1 MCFRLTANYALLARA
16 GFGCIPLIT
25 ARLEQ
30 HIRAAWPRS
39 GMLMRKK
46 TLGTGTRFPA
56 LLLFSSFPVFAWAQL
71 PATQTADLLTSAVIQ
86 GTVFDEGG
94 GTVAKA
100 AVTLTNIDT
109 AETHTAES
117 DSEGNYLFSA
127 LPAGSFTLLISSE
140 GFTSFNQRITLLSN
154 QTLQLPDVTLHLAA
168 VSSNTEV
175 TASKKEIAEAQM
187 QSEVK
192 QRLLGFLPNYYVVY
206 FKDPAP
212 LNAAQKMR
220 LALRLSVDPV
230 TFGLAAVQ
238 AANETNSKD
247 YAAYGTGAE
256 GFAKRYAAA
265 YADGFIGTMIGSGLL
280 HAALRQD
287 PRYYYKGTGSVR
299 ARVLYA
305 LSWSFR
311 CKGDNGKWQI
321 TYASLLGDIASSGI
335 SGLYDPKGISGS
347 QAVEYTLMSIASRGV
362 NALFQEFLF
371 KRVTTHTNEPG
382 KSP

>member
-1 MCFRLTANYALLARA
+1 
-16 GFGCIPLIT
+16 
-25 ARLEQ
+25 
-30 HIRAAWPRS
+30 
-39 GMLMRKK
+39 MLMRK
-46 TLGTGTRFPA
+46 TLGTGTWFSA
-56 LLLFSSFPVFAWAQL
+56 LLLFSSFPIFVWAQP
-71 PATQTADLLTSAVIQ
+71 PALQTAGLVASAVIQ

-100 AVTLTNIDT
+100 ALTLTNIDA
-109 AETHTAES
+109 AETHTTES
-117 DSEGNYLFSA
+117 DSEGNYSFSA
-127 LPAGSFTLLISSE
+127 LPAGAFTLLISAQ
-140 GFTSFNQRITLLSN
+140 GFSSFTNQRITLASN
-154 QTLQLPDVTLHLAA
+154 QTLQLPDIILHVAA
-168 VSSNTEV
+168 VSSNSEV
-175 TASKKEIAEAQM
+175 TASKEEVAEAQLK
-187 QSEVK
+187 SEVQ

-212 LNAAQKMR
+212 LDGAQKMR
-220 LALRLSVDPV
+220 LAFRLAVDPI

-247 YAAYGTGAE
+247 YVAYGTGAE

-280 HAALRQD
+280 HVALRQD
-287 PRYYYKGTGSVR
+287 PRYYYKGTGTVR

-321 TYASLLGDIASSGI
+321 AYSSVLGDIASSSIAGLYHPEGI
-335 SGLYDPKGISGS
+335 SASQTAKYSMLNLAS
-347 QAVEYTLMSIASRGV
+347 QAVD
-362 NALFQEFLF
+362 ALFQEFLF
-371 KRVTTHTNEPG
+371 KHVTTHTNEPG

>member
-1 MCFRLTANYALLARA
+1 
-16 GFGCIPLIT
+16 
-25 ARLEQ
+25 
-30 HIRAAWPRS
+30 
-39 GMLMRKK
+39 MRKK
-46 TLGTGTRFPA
+46 TLGRGTWFSA
-56 LLLFSSFPVFAWAQL
+56 LLLFSSFPILVWARP
-71 PATQTADLLTSAVIQ
+71 PALQTADLAAPAVIQ

-109 AETHTAES
+109 AETRTTES
-117 DSEGNYLFSA
+117 DSVGNYSFSA
-127 LPAGSFTLLISSE
+127 LPAGAFTLLISAQA
-140 GFTSFNQRITLLSN
+140 FNSFIDQRITVASN
-154 QTLQLPDVTLHLAA
+154 QTLQLPDITLRLAA

-175 TASKKEIAEAQM
+175 AASKQEVAEAQM
-187 QSEVK
+187 QSELK

-212 LNAAQKMR
+212 LDASQKMR
-220 LALRLSVDPV
+220 LALRLAVDPV
-230 TFGLAAVQ
+230 TFGMAAVQ

-247 YAAYGTGAE
+247 YVAYGTGAE

-280 HAALRQD
+280 HVALRQD

-321 TYASLLGDIASSGI
+321 TYSSLLGDIASSSL
-335 SGLYDPKGISGS
+335 SGLYDPKGTSSS
-347 QAVEYTLMSIASRGV
+347 QTVKYTMLSVASRSV
-362 NALFQEFLF
+362 NALLEEFLF
-371 KRVTTHTNEPG
+371 KPMTTHSNEPG
-382 KSP
+382 KSR

>member
-1 MCFRLTANYALLARA
+1 
-16 GFGCIPLIT
+16 
-25 ARLEQ
+25 
-30 HIRAAWPRS
+30 
-39 GMLMRKK
+39 MRKK
-46 TLGTGTRFPA
+46 TLGIGTRFSA
-56 LLLFSSFPVFAWAQL
+56 WLLFSCFSILLWAQPPGL
-71 PATQTADLLTSAVIQ
+71 QTADLAASAVIQ
-86 GTVFDEGG
+86 GTVLDEGR

-109 AETHTAES
+109 GETHATES
-117 DSEGNYLFSA
+117 DSVGSYSFSG
-127 LPAGSFTLLISSE
+127 LPAGAFTLLISAQPFSS
-140 GFTSFNQRITLLSN
+140 FTNHRITLASN
-154 QTLQLPDVTLHLAA
+154 QTLQLPDITLHLAA

-175 TASKKEIAEAQM
+175 NASKEEIAEAQM
-187 QSEVK
+187 KSEVK

-212 LNAAQKMR
+212 LNASQKMR
-220 LALRLSVDPV
+220 LAFRLSFDPV
-230 TFGLAAVQ
+230 TFGIAAVQ

-280 HAALRQD
+280 YAALRQD
-287 PRYYYKGTGSVR
+287 PRYYYKGAGSIR

-321 TYASLLGDIASSGI
+321 TYSSLLGDIALSSI
-335 SGLYDPKGISGS
+335 SGLYDPKGINVDKTVNYMMLS
-347 QAVEYTLMSIASRGV
+347 VASRGV

-371 KRVTTHTNEPG
+371 KRMTTHTNELG
-382 KSP
+382 KSR